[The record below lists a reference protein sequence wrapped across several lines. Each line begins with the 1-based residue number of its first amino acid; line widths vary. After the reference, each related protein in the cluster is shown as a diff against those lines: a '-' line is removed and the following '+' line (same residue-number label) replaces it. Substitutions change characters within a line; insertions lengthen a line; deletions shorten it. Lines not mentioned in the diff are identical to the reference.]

1 MPEAAQLF
9 FSAVIGALAGAF
21 AAAYKSRKELES
33 LYDIELRR
41 RRIDAYV
48 QLWKLLEPLAR
59 WSPPRP
65 LTYHSLAQLSRA
77 LRSWYF
83 SSGGLFLSRTTR
95 APYFNLQEALTRL
108 GERAPADK
116 NAQPEVDT
124 VKILRAL
131 ASRLRTFSTEDVATR
146 VDPSMAGSF
155 LARVRRLIGA
165 RRSPLRI
172 EVDRRWDFEQAPPQ
186 AAYYVVLEN
195 TANRVLDVE
204 SIHLGDGGA
213 GAGRRMEE
221 EKFLLQPAEEREVKS
236 VAQDEDAAAGRI
248 PTVTVTLA
256 GGRTVDSRETPDV
269 PLPTPV
275 LDLRGPR
282 STTSADS

>member
-48 QLWKLLEPLAR
+48 QLWKLLEPLAY

-65 LTYHSLAQLSRA
+65 LTYHALDQLSRA

-95 APYFNLQEALTRL
+95 GPYFNLQEALTRL
-108 GERAPADK
+108 GETAPADED
-116 NAQPEVDT
+116 AQPELDT
-124 VKILRAL
+124 LKILRAL

-146 VDPSMAGSF
+146 VNRSRAGSYWVK
-155 LARVRRLIGA
+155 LVERMRAW
-165 RRSPLRI
+165 RSPVRI
-172 EVDRRWDFEQAPPQ
+172 EVDRRWNFEEVPPRP
-186 AAYYVVLEN
+186 AYYVLLEN
-195 TANRVLDVE
+195 TAKRVLDVE
-204 SIHLGDGGA
+204 SIHLGDGRA
-213 GAGRRMEE
+213 GAGRKMEE
-221 EKFLLQPAEEREVKS
+221 ESFLLQPSEQREVES
-236 VAQDEDAAAGRI
+236 VAREEDVAPGRT
-248 PTVTVTLA
+248 PTVTVKLA
-256 GGRTVDSRETPDV
+256 GGRTVNSQEIPDV
-269 PLPTPV
+269 PLPVPV
-275 LDLRGPR
+275 LDLPR
-282 STTSADS
+282 TEIDR

>member
-131 ASRLRTFSTEDVATR
+131 ASRLRTFSTRTLPPGLTR
-146 VDPSMAGSF
+146 AWPARSSRGCAGLSG
-155 LARVRRLIGA
+155 LGDRPCASKWIAAGTSSKRLPRRL
-165 RRSPLRI
+165 
-172 EVDRRWDFEQAPPQ
+172 
-186 AAYYVVLEN
+186 YVVLEN

>member
-48 QLWKLLEPLAR
+48 QLWKPLEPLAR

-116 NAQPEVDT
+116 NAQPEVD
-124 VKILRAL
+124 
-131 ASRLRTFSTEDVATR
+131 
-146 VDPSMAGSF
+146 
-155 LARVRRLIGA
+155 
-165 RRSPLRI
+165 
-172 EVDRRWDFEQAPPQ
+172 
-186 AAYYVVLEN
+186 
-195 TANRVLDVE
+195 
-204 SIHLGDGGA
+204 
-213 GAGRRMEE
+213 
-221 EKFLLQPAEEREVKS
+221 
-236 VAQDEDAAAGRI
+236 
-248 PTVTVTLA
+248 
-256 GGRTVDSRETPDV
+256 
-269 PLPTPV
+269 
-275 LDLRGPR
+275 
-282 STTSADS
+282 

>member
-65 LTYHSLAQLSRA
+65 LTYHTLAQLSRA

-108 GERAPADK
+108 GERAPVDE
-116 NAQPEVDT
+116 NAQPELDT
-124 VKILRAL
+124 LDILRAL

-146 VDPSMAGSF
+146 VNQSRASSYLVKLGERMRAW
-155 LARVRRLIGA
+155 
-165 RRSPLRI
+165 RSPVRI
-172 EVDRRWDFEQAPPQ
+172 EVDRRWNFEKVPPRP
-186 AAYYVVLEN
+186 AYYVLLEN
-195 TANRVLDVE
+195 TARRVLDVE
-204 SIHLGDGGA
+204 SIHLGYGRDGA
-213 GAGRRMEE
+213 SRKMEE
-221 EKFLLQPAEEREVKS
+221 EEFLLQPFEQREVGS
-236 VAQDEDAAAGRI
+236 VAQEEDAAAGRA

-256 GGRTVDSRETPDV
+256 GGRTVSSRKTPDV
-269 PLPTPV
+269 PMPTPV
-275 LDLRGPR
+275 LDLPQTKIDG
-282 STTSADS
+282 